1 MSWGAALLR
10 ISILLLMFFACL
22 YFFES
27 TEIAFFIL
35 GFGVCFV
42 TLEDC
47 EQSEQ
52 KKKKREDNTNTLRDS
67 VTAVATSLIII

>member
-52 KKKKREDNTNTLRDS
+52 KKKKREDNKVILSRMQNT
-67 VTAVATSLIII
+67 VAK